1 MEVAI
6 IVPLIVFASI
16 VLIVGTPFY
25 FHHRNRRVIYEA
37 IKTSVEKTGEADPKL
52 IAAITTD
59 AIGPNADL
67 RRGLLLVSLGAALAV
82 IGALSEADMIG
93 APLWTVGLLPGLP
106 GLAYIVFHFFVPRE
120 ATV

>member
-25 FHHRNRRVIYEA
+25 FRHRNRRMIYEA

-52 IAAITTD
+52 IAAITVDST
-59 AIGPNADL
+59 GPNADL
-67 RRGLLLVSLGAALAV
+67 RRGILLVCVALALAG
-82 IGALSEADMIG
+82 IGAIG
-93 APLWTVGLLPGLP
+93 GDIDGYSLIGLALLPGLI
-106 GLAYIVFHFFVPRE
+106 GSAYIIFHFFIPRE
-120 ATV
+120 PTV